1 MSKFLRGW
9 IKGAGEAGIL
19 GGSALVAVSAV
30 FQPPNWQGC
39 VFVGVLAFVLG
50 VLSLIFLERLTR

>member
-1 MSKFLRGW
+1 MRGW

-19 GGSALVAVSAV
+19 GGSALVVVSAV

-39 VFVGVLAFVLG
+39 VFAGVLAFVLG
-50 VLSLIFLERLTR
+50 VLNLIYLERFIK